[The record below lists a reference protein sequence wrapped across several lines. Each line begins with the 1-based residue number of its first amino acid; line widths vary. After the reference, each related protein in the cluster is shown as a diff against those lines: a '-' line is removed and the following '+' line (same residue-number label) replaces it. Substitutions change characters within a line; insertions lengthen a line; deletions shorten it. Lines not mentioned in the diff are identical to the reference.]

1 MYNDEFKKFNISKAA
16 YEKTMQLEKELKEV
30 FDGIEAVECI
40 NQARVLA
47 AFQNNRVAA
56 YCFMPST
63 GYGYDDMGRDTLDK
77 VYAESLGGEAA
88 VVSPHIISGT
98 HAIFLVLSGLLGVN
112 DTMLSISGRPYD
124 TLTEAIGLEN
134 PAAGSLKDYG
144 IKYAQVDLKEDG
156 SFDIPAIEK
165 AAAELKPRMIYVQR
179 SRGYAWR
186 EAITVE
192 NMKTAFDAAR
202 KASPDSV
209 IVLDNCYG
217 EFTDTKEPLSVGAD
231 IIVGSL
237 IKNIGG
243 GLAPTGGYYA
253 GKRECVDRIS
263 NRLTV
268 PGIGREAGS
277 YFGSYL
283 PFYEGLFLAP
293 HTVAQSLKS
302 AALFAKAFEFL
313 NLPTLPASTAKRS
326 DIVQAVKFGD
336 REKLIKFC
344 QGIQAVSP
352 VDGFVTPEPWA
363 MPGYQDEVIMAAG
376 TFVQGASVE
385 LTADAP
391 VCEPYIA
398 YVQGALTYSHGKI
411 AVMRFLSE
419 MLK

>member
-1 MYNDEFKKFNISKAA
+1 MYNEEFKKFNISKAA
-16 YEKTMQLEKELKEV
+16 YEKTMQLENELKEV

-88 VVSPHIISGT
+88 VVSPHIVSGT

-144 IKYAQVDLKEDG
+144 VKYAQVDLKEDG

-165 AAAELKPRMIYVQR
+165 AVTELKPRMVYVQR

-192 NMKTAFDAAR
+192 NMKKAFDTAR
-202 KASPDSV
+202 KASPDSI
-209 IVLDNCYG
+209 IVVDNCYG

-313 NLPTLPASTAKRS
+313 GLPTLPSSTAKRS

-336 REKLIKFC
+336 KEKLIKFC